1 MIPVNAENEK
11 TQAAAAPQKSFMTA
25 GPTLHYSHDNVM
37 RFWLLS
43 LAVYVL
49 ACMFWSFLVA
59 GTFVS
64 FDFGGMVNPENWR
77 LEAYVLRPLSIFAY
91 PWQIAVLGLVMGMLA
106 VVPPLASQL
115 LSFRH
120 SLPYLLALAILANL
134 PAFAIVVL
142 VSCIAAAC
150 RPLRFRSRFI
160 AIALCMAP
168 QLFYW
173 AYFGGL
179 RNTEPLRWGFSFAPW
194 VCAWL
199 VALALAGVVL
209 IIGHFTR
216 YRPGLLWLVGLAA
229 LAGAGAVLHYKI
241 GFDELAYQRYVADN
255 DPEAIVEFRDHN
267 LTETLDTTLRNPEAK
282 RYFANFFYPAEPVM
296 LREKLKDEI
305 QAQLANDRW
314 PFWLQIPDELNFGA
328 KRQWLL
334 GQYEQFIQYPRHWW
348 MPSALSEKLAK
359 QRAISKRMPAALY
372 YKALLSE
379 MTPDLA
385 MLMEKETLH
394 FNNDHPHWQCWPLW
408 YKLYEQFPQS
418 SESFEARLRLATH
431 LAGSKQLFQKADEL
445 LQETRRMAAVKLT
458 KLEQEQSQTAS
469 IAVLSSFAP
478 PPSSAMTVLKLTEL
492 LRQVDELAGLISSE
506 NYTSDAGT
514 QSRLARFIMLNPHG
528 LEYPAQLEAL
538 LVQTDEK
545 DPLRDNLL
553 LAKIRMTKDLQL
565 QGEQLKALNEKYK
578 DRDAGIAALYELAL
592 LKVRLAQDLA
602 GDQQKKQHAEAR
614 ETLEYFIAAYPKSN
628 FTENAKIVLNSLP
641 HSNAAK

>member
-1 MIPVNAENEK
+1 VTTVNAENEK
-11 TQAAAAPQKSFMTA
+11 TPAAVAPQKSFMTA

-59 GTFVS
+59 GTFASV
-64 FDFGGMVNPENWR
+64 DFAGMANPENWR

-106 VVPPLASQL
+106 VIPPLASQL

-134 PAFAIVVL
+134 PVCVVFVL

-199 VALALAGVVL
+199 VALALAGIVL
-209 IIGHFTR
+209 SIGHFTR

-255 DPEAIVEFRDHN
+255 DPEAIVEFRDHTI
-267 LTETLDTTLRNPEAK
+267 TETLDATMRNPEAK
-282 RYFANFFYPAEPVM
+282 RYFANFFYPAEPVT

-314 PFWLQIPDELNFGA
+314 PFWLQIPDELNFGF

-334 GQYEQFIQYPRHWW
+334 GQYEQFIQYPEHWW
-348 MPSALSEKLAK
+348 MPSRLAKKLAHK
-359 QRAISKRMPAALY
+359 RATSKRMAAAMY
-372 YKALLSE
+372 YRALLSE
-379 MTPDLA
+379 TMPDLA
-385 MLMEKETLH
+385 LCMEKETLH
-394 FNNDHPHWQCWPLW
+394 FYNDYAHWQCWPLW
-408 YKLYEQFPQS
+408 HKLYEQFPQS
-418 SESFEARLRLATH
+418 SESLEARLRLATH
-431 LAGSKQLFQKADEL
+431 LAAKKQLFQKADEL
-445 LQETRRMAAVKLT
+445 LQETRGMATIRIKE
-458 KLEQEQSQTAS
+458 LEHEQSQTAS
-469 IAVLSSFAP
+469 IAVLSYFAP
-478 PPSSAMTVLKLTEL
+478 PPSSAMTVFKLTEL
-492 LRQVDELAGLISSE
+492 QRRVDEFADLISSE

-514 QSRLARFIMLNPHG
+514 QSRVARFIMLNPHS
-528 LEYPAQLEAL
+528 LDYPAQLEAL

-553 LAKIRMTKDLQL
+553 LAKTRLTKDLQL

-578 DRDAGIAALYELAL
+578 DRDAGIAALYELAM
-592 LKVRLAQDLA
+592 LKVRLAQELA
-602 GDQQKKQHAEAR
+602 GDQQKKQQTEAHN
-614 ETLEYFIAAYPKSN
+614 TLEYFIAAYPKSR
-628 FTENAKIVLNSLP
+628 FTINAQTILKSLP
-641 HSNAAK
+641 ISK